1 MCMDKHL
8 LQYKK
13 LDLTVISNYLNCFS
27 KSPVGARGSEHTVY
41 SSAETEKIIRN
52 VANCER

>member
-1 MCMDKHL
+1 MDKHL

-13 LDLTVISNYLNCFS
+13 LVLTVISNYLNFFS